1 MYQPK
6 RREPTPTTTC
16 PQCGKEYAQACP
28 ACPYCDWVPLKQG
41 RAKWQRTGFIASG
54 IVISACLAIV
64 VSLLEDAIRLHVRG
78 MSGYVFTGG
87 VFLTFILANQFIGG
101 GKDL

>member
-1 MYQPK
+1 
-6 RREPTPTTTC
+6 
-16 PQCGKEYAQACP
+16 
-28 ACPYCDWVPLKQG
+28 VPLKQG